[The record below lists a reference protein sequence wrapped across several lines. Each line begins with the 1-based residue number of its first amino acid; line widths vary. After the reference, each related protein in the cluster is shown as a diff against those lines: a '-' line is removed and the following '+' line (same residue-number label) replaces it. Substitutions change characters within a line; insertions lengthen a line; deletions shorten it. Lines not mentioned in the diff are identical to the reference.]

1 MGLEFGDYM
10 GVYNNSIGFLDISQY
25 GESNGKENGKA
36 WDEKIEVQGWANMS
50 RNISI
55 MGAYNY
61 RLLPVVAWAFPY
73 LAAWCLLGLS
83 LYFCSTVYPKP

>member
-1 MGLEFGDYM
+1 M
-10 GVYNNSIGFLDISQY
+10 
-25 GESNGKENGKA
+25 
-36 WDEKIEVQGWANMS
+36 EKKMEKPGMKKLRLRAGQ
-50 RNISI
+50 RNISV

-61 RLLPVVAWAFPY
+61 RLLPVVTWVFPY